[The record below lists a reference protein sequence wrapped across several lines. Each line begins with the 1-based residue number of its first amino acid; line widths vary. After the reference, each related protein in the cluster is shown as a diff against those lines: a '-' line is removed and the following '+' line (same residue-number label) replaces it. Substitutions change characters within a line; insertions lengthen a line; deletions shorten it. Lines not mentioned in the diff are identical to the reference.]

1 MNLRATILKEH
12 SRNTRDK
19 IIKWVGN
26 SQQRF
31 DELFELFITD
41 EDLVMQRAAWP
52 VSYIIIAHP
61 QLIQKHFDRLIKN
74 LSKSKLHAAV
84 KRNTVRL
91 LQDIDIP
98 QRFHGDIMNIC
109 FNYVASPE
117 EPAAVKAF
125 SLTILQNLSDQYPEI
140 RNELKLII
148 DERWNYETA
157 AFRSRARKILKEFSS

>member
-52 VSYIIIAHP
+52 VSYIIIAQP

-74 LSKSKLHAAV
+74 LGKSKLHAAV